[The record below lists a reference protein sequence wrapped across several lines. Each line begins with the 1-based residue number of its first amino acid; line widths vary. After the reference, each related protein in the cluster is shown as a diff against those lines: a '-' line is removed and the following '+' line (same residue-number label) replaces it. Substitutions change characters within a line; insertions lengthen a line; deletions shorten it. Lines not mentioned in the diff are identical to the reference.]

1 MSVLS
6 SRSAGWA
13 TSPVALC
20 GMKQHTLGTCRVGLT
35 RGYAIG
41 VTQGALASAPGGVHG
56 FTVARTS
63 FVGRVG
69 EAAELSGLLAE
80 YRLVTVTGPGG
91 VGKTR
96 LAVEVARQ
104 VQDRFADGAW
114 LVELASVPDPALVT
128 AAVAK
133 ADRSAAKHRPGGR
146 PDRYRRAR

>member
-1 MSVLS
+1 
-6 SRSAGWA
+6 
-13 TSPVALC
+13 
-20 GMKQHTLGTCRVGLT
+20 MKQHTLGTCRVGLT